1 MHVAMAGF
9 SVSKNGRIF
18 FLGKS
23 MDDNLRASIIDSSI
37 AEGGGS
43 SMGVFWRALL
53 ASCRS
58 ISSHESVRFNG
69 TNLCL
74 KFA

>member
-1 MHVAMAGF
+1 
-9 SVSKNGRIF
+9 
-18 FLGKS
+18 